1 MTAVAQPA
9 KPPVLGVLL
18 AGGRSERMGGGD
30 KCLRTLAGRT
40 LLARVIER
48 ARPQVAKLV
57 LRAMGDP
64 TRFAAYGLP
73 VINKSISEIA
83 EIKGRGAFAS
93 LLVAMEWAAVN
104 APELPWVASFPTDSP
119 FFPTDLVSRLLN
131 AVETRGVDIACAQC
145 DGYIHP
151 VFGLWP
157 VTLAGELRRLL
168 ADNAGPN
175 FGHILLDRRGSK
187 ALVTF
192 PSRDLPPF
200 LNINR
205 PEDLATAE
213 RLLGEQAARLL
224 AQSYG
229 KVLKF

>member
-9 KPPVLGVLL
+9 RPPVLGVLL

-30 KCLRTLAGRT
+30 KCLRTLAGKT

-64 TRFAAYGLP
+64 TRFATYGLP
-73 VINKSISEIA
+73 VINKSIREIA
-83 EIKGRGAFAS
+83 EIKGRGPFAS
-93 LLVAMEWAAVN
+93 LLVVMEWAAVN
-104 APELPWVASFPTDSP
+104 APELPWIASFPTDSP

-131 AVETRGVDIACAQC
+131 AVETKGTDIACAQC
-145 DGYIHP
+145 DETIYP

-157 VTLAGELRRLL
+157 VTLAGELRQVL
-168 ADNAGPN
+168 ANDAGP
-175 FGHILLDRRGSK
+175 GIGRTLLQRRGPK
-187 ALVTF
+187 ALLTF
-192 PSRDLPPF
+192 PSRSLPPF

-213 RLLGEQAARLL
+213 RLLGEQAEHRL